1 MSCSSYE
8 HTCTRA
14 IAGKGSAEEKLDKP
28 LDLLEKHQSQN
39 RADLSLEKVI
49 CERGSQIPL
58 LLSLCEAEPLWLQMS
73 LSVRHG
79 DDGVVCLCGGAWGRC
94 VRVSL
99 SVMHGDEGV
108 LCCVEGPV
116 VAVCH
121 CESVLE
127 CEAW

>member
-8 HTCTRA
+8 HTCTQA
-14 IAGKGSAEEKLDKP
+14 IAGKGSAEEKLDKL

-58 LLSLCEAEPLWLQMS
+58 LLSLCEAEP
-73 LSVRHG
+73 
-79 DDGVVCLCGGAWGRC
+79 
-94 VRVSL
+94 
-99 SVMHGDEGV
+99 
-108 LCCVEGPV
+108 PV
-116 VAVCH
+116 APDA
-121 CESVLE
+121 LE